1 MTAGDAPGQQI
12 EGSVQALQPS
22 QQVAWVGVSSIA
34 EPSISAIRSAK
45 DQRKFG
51 SVREIFFLYFDA

>member
-34 EPSISAIRSAK
+34 EPSISAIRRAK

-51 SVREIFFLYFDA
+51 SVREIFFFVFDA